1 MNIDPLAKNDIISR
15 WKNMQSVR
23 GISRDTQIGREVIA
37 RVIREHVAQTQS
49 IDSQSPSACFGPLKL
64 TRTSKL
70 DPFLDSLKQLLERY
84 PKITA
89 QRAFEELCKL
99 GYNGSYSTL
108 RTYVKGHRSKPKA
121 PVIRF
126 ETPPGAQAQMDWST
140 YTIDFTQEGRR
151 RVELFSYILG
161 YSRRQY
167 ICFTERQDFET
178 TVRQHV
184 AAFEHLGGA
193 AATCLYDN
201 MKVVV
206 TRWEDGQPV
215 YNPRFLSFATHYGFK
230 PWACEPRRPETKG
243 KVERPFDYVEKNLL
257 NGRSFRTLEHLGEVA
272 RWWLSEK
279 NDGRIHG
286 TTKRTPL
293 ELHEEEKPYLVNLP
307 AIRFDAAQ
315 VVYRRVDSEGFINY
329 ADNRYSAP
337 WRLIGQLIPVRI
349 LEDQLEIFNTTID
362 PVASHRLSGGRHEK
376 HSQDSH
382 RPPRD
387 HHEQLAILREK
398 YTHWGPVAVEY
409 FDGIL
414 RKCRN
419 GRHEAQRILSLLHGY
434 PKKDGLAAIERG
446 IQYHAYGYQSLERI
460 LSHIGTP
467 KPNWELLSQREQ
479 EALQRITES
488 TRVEARSSKE
498 YQQLIDRKN
507 KKEIQGHGQSDANEP
522 PPKESPT
529 TDSTHS
535 KPSGDDLKLPG
546 DSENEAEGGAA

>member
-1 MNIDPLAKNDIISR
+1 MNIDPLTKNDIIAR
-15 WKNMQSVR
+15 WKNKQSIR
-23 GISRDTQIGREVIA
+23 GIASDLQLGRAAIA
-37 RVIREHVAQTQS
+37 SVIRQHSAQTQATAPT
-49 IDSQSPSACFGPLKL
+49 SPPACFGPIPL
-64 TRTSKL
+64 TRKSKL
-70 DPFLDSLKQLLERY
+70 DPFVDSLTQLMARY
-84 PKITA
+84 PNITA
-89 QRAFEELCKL
+89 QRAFEELSKL
-99 GYNGSYSTL
+99 GYSGSYSTL
-108 RTYVKGHRSKPKA
+108 RTYMKDRRARPKA

-184 AAFEHLGGA
+184 VAFEHLGGA

-206 TRWEDGQPV
+206 NRWEDGQPI

-243 KVERPFDYVEKNLL
+243 KIERPFDYAEKNLL
-257 NGRSFRTLEHLGEVA
+257 NGRTFRSLEHLNEVA
-272 RWWLSEK
+272 RWWLSEV
-279 NDGRIHG
+279 NDRRIHG

-293 ELHEEEKPYLVNLP
+293 ELHEEEKPHLIDLP
-307 AIRFDAAQ
+307 AIRFDTAQ
-315 VVYRRVDSEGFINY
+315 VVYRKVDSEGLINY

-337 WRLIGQLIPVRI
+337 WRLIGQMIPVRI
-349 LEDQLEIFNTTID
+349 LEDQLEIYNTTID
-362 PVASHRLSGGRHEK
+362 LVATHDLARGRNEK
-376 HSQDSH
+376 RSQESH
-382 RPPRD
+382 RPPSD

-398 YTHWGPVAVEY
+398 YMQWGQAAVEY

-419 GRHEAQRILSLLHGY
+419 GRHEAQRILSLLYGY
-434 PKKDGLAAIERG
+434 PKKDGLAAMQRG

-460 LSHIGTP
+460 LAHFGTP
-467 KPNWELLSQREQ
+467 KANWELLSQREQ
-479 EALQRITES
+479 EALQQLTES
-488 TRVEARSSKE
+488 TRVEARQSKE
-498 YQQLIDRKN
+498 YQHLLDPESTTEEDEQTKQRQTKQPDTD
-507 KKEIQGHGQSDANEP
+507 QSPRTDP
-522 PPKESPT
+522 PL
-529 TDSTHS
+529 
-535 KPSGDDLKLPG
+535 SGDFETQD
-546 DSENEAEGGAA
+546 ET